1 MVTMISNF
9 ARAHGRRRQLAR
21 WRTLLAALLLAW
33 LWGAPSVAG
42 AHADGRADI
51 RVVHFTYDAAGMTA
65 YYRVSLPLLA
75 HTPAGAPAP
84 YVIERRESGRE
95 FYYANDGA
103 LAAIAQTAAA
113 VLASGHA
120 VTLGGRIV
128 APQLLSASIHV
139 KGAVPPFANAEQ
151 ARLAT
156 RAAPP
161 PAGPPQ
167 PEGVAETEIGN
178 MLLDAAVFYP
188 ALRPAAP
195 FGFSSSLQ
203 AGKLSDAAVHTVL
216 LSHTAYT
223 TTQYSHSGVLDEPI
237 TVNPPVLQAFLQFV
251 RAGAAHILEGF
262 DHLLLV
268 VCLVAGDLRLRAIA
282 LKISAFSA
290 GHALSIVAGFY
301 GWLPQASWSEP
312 LIEFLIALSVLGA
325 ALMIMRPR
333 PAAHPATLTCLVGVV
348 HGCGL
353 AIGLRAILSDTG
365 PNIVASLLSFN
376 VGVELGQL
384 SVGAAVWLL
393 LCMAQAA
400 PRPGATRLRLGVGL
414 GAALIALCW
423 VGERAPPVWSA
434 LQALAA

>member
-9 ARAHGRRRQLAR
+9 ARAHGR
-21 WRTLLAALLLAW
+21 WRPLLAALLLAW
-33 LWGAPSVAG
+33 LCGTPIVAG

-103 LAAIAQTAAA
+103 LAAIAGTAAA

-167 PEGVAETEIGN
+167 SGETEIGN

-216 LSHTAYT
+216 LSHTAYA

-325 ALMIMRPR
+325 ALMLMRPR
-333 PAAHPATLTCLVGVV
+333 PAAHPALLTGLVGVV

-400 PRPGATRLRLGVGL
+400 PRPGAARLRLGVGL